1 MSTAT
6 LPIAATSSA
15 ADNDLAQ
22 FLVSSSIGKNSID
35 LPTATEELRLDK
47 CEPAMKEQFHS
58 KLLSLAD
65 PMRRPLLSNLRGA
78 GNSRTIM
85 PSINPPPFP
94 NGSARFA
101 SSTVMPSSTTKG
113 LLRYV
118 PTACEMVQHRAA
130 DNRQ

>member
-47 CEPAMKEQFHS
+47 CALAIKEQFHS

-65 PMRRPLLSNLRGA
+65 PMRRP
-78 GNSRTIM
+78 
-85 PSINPPPFP
+85 
-94 NGSARFA
+94 
-101 SSTVMPSSTTKG
+101 
-113 LLRYV
+113 
-118 PTACEMVQHRAA
+118 C
-130 DNRQ
+130 